1 MFLVL
6 NLSINTNKKK
16 AYFQLEHVN
25 MAHLEQHLTMAMFL
39 RQQISTGM
47 G

>member
-1 MFLVL
+1 LD
-6 NLSINTNKKK
+6 K

-47 G
+47 GYAVVLATR